1 MIEDGGQH
9 GIKVSDG
16 MQQSLGLAWN
26 SKMTISVKTGPIQK
40 HLRRKKLVVKLVDLL
55 LLCDYCTILKV
66 QYLIFSQ
73 IIAYCTPLAI
83 ELKEKWLHSKI
94 IFFGSKNEVS
104 NIQWSYA
111 VVFKIIFIHI

>member
-16 MQQSLGLAWN
+16 MQQCLGLAWN

-55 LLCDYCTILKV
+55 LLCDYCTILNV
-66 QYLIFSQ
+66 QYSIFLFN
-73 IIAYCTPLAI
+73 YCILYTSRVEREMVA
-83 ELKEKWLHSKI
+83 LKNHLL
-94 IFFGSKNEVS
+94 GV
-104 NIQWSYA
+104 
-111 VVFKIIFIHI
+111 

>member
-16 MQQSLGLAWN
+16 MQQSLGLTWN

-55 LLCDYCTILKV
+55 LLCDYCTILNV
-66 QYLIFSQ
+66 QYLIFLLN
-73 IIAYCTPLAI
+73 YCILYTSSYRVEREMVA
-83 ELKEKWLHSKI
+83 LKDHLLW
-94 IFFGSKNEVS
+94 V
-104 NIQWSYA
+104 
-111 VVFKIIFIHI
+111 

>member
-66 QYLIFSQ
+66 QYLIFLLN
-73 IIAYCTPLAI
+73 YCILYTSSYGVEREMVA
-83 ELKEKWLHSKI
+83 LKNHLL
-94 IFFGSKNEVS
+94 GV
-104 NIQWSYA
+104 
-111 VVFKIIFIHI
+111 

>member
-9 GIKVSDG
+9 GIKVSDQ

-26 SKMTISVKTGPIQK
+26 SKMTILVQTGPIQK

-66 QYLIFSQ
+66 QYLIFSL
-73 IIAYCTPLAI
+73 IIAYCTPL

-94 IFFGSKNEVS
+94 IFLGYKNEVS
-104 NIQWSYA
+104 IIQWGYA

>member
-55 LLCDYCTILKV
+55 LLCDYCTILNV

-104 NIQWSYA
+104 NIQ
-111 VVFKIIFIHI
+111 

>member
-83 ELKEKWLHSKI
+83 ELKEKWLHCC
-94 IFFGSKNEVS
+94 FQNHLY
-104 NIQWSYA
+104 SYTTNDHKPWRIPA
-111 VVFKIIFIHI
+111 VMGF

>member
-1 MIEDGGQH
+1 MVKKKPSKLMIEDGGQH

-55 LLCDYCTILKV
+55 LMCDYCTILKV

-73 IIAYCTPLAI
+73 IIAYCTLLAI

-104 NIQWSYA
+104 NIQ
-111 VVFKIIFIHI
+111 